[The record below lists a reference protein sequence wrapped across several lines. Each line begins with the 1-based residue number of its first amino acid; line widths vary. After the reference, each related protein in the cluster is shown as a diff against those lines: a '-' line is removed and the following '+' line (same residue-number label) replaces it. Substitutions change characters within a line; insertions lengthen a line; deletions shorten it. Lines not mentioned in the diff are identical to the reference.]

1 MFIKQNLASI
11 AILAFIFLLKI
22 GFTDLKLLNKEKN
35 DKASKS
41 DYSSTNTANINGEA
55 SLLANLTATI
65 LTNYDQALLPKCT
78 GRERV
83 QLDINMAVR
92 QLILLDEPEQIAKFN
107 MWMRLIWTDCRLYWN
122 PEDFGNI
129 TEVVLPFDLLW
140 TPDLTLYESVAEE
153 FYGFKDYR
161 PRVMF
166 DGTVYYN
173 FPTLVESVCQVDA
186 LKFPYDTQICL
197 LTFGSWVF
205 SGSDLDIFSSKKFA
219 DVSSIKDH
227 VEWVVESVPIVRHV
241 VFYPEPYPDVTFYVH
256 IRRKPASYVTNI
268 IIPSL
273 LITLISAL
281 GFLLPVESGE
291 KVGLQLTVMLAIF
304 VFQVLVA
311 DQLPPSADS
320 TPWIS
325 VFLSFT
331 LILCGV
337 ASLLQVLVI
346 SVHFQDKDM
355 PNWTKRYIL
364 YPLALVSGVQTLGL
378 QRTCSQNG
386 QLEDEDKMVKEAL
399 PEGLTLWM
407 YLATVL
413 DRVGIFIF
421 LMMFVIG
428 CLVTFDGMVSRD

>member
-11 AILAFIFLLKI
+11 ALLAFTFLLKI
-22 GFTDLKLLNKEKN
+22 GFTDEKLLKEKTLS
-35 DKASKS
+35 SKS
-41 DYSSTNTANINGEA
+41 DDSSNTADINGEA
-55 SLLANLTATI
+55 SLLANLTATL
-65 LTNYDQALLPKCT
+65 LTNYNPALLPKCT
-78 GRERV
+78 GRQRV

-92 QLILLDEPEQIAKFN
+92 QLILLDEPEQIAIFN
-107 MWMRLIWTDCRLYWN
+107 MWMRLKWTDCRLYWN
-122 PEDFGNI
+122 PQDFGNI
-129 TEVVLPFDLLW
+129 TNVVLPFNLLW
-140 TPDLTLYESVAEE
+140 TPDLTLYESVSEE

-186 LKFPYDTQICL
+186 LKFPYDTQICH

-205 SGSDLDIFSSKKFA
+205 SGSDLDAFCSKKFA
-219 DVSSIKDH
+219 DVSSLKEH
-227 VEWVVESVPIVRHV
+227 VEWIVESVPIVRHV

-256 IRRKPASYVTNI
+256 LRRKPASYVTNI
-268 IIPSL
+268 IIPSI

-291 KVGLQLTVMLAIF
+291 KVSLQLTVMLAIF

-337 ASLLQVLVI
+337 ASLLQVIVI

-364 YPLALVSGVQTLGL
+364 YPLALVSGVRTPGL
-378 QRTCSQNG
+378 QRTYSQDN
-386 QLEDEDKMVKEAL
+386 QQDKDKMVKETL
-399 PEGLTLWM
+399 PEGITLWM
-407 YLATVL
+407 YMATVI
-413 DRVGIFIF
+413 DRVGLFIF
-421 LMMFVIG
+421 LMIFVIG